1 MKRYALFASALVV
14 AVLLFMPGT
23 SVEAGM
29 SFPKMDLKMGHAA
42 AATMNAHKGTLKFS
56 ELVKERTGG
65 SVNIQVFPAG
75 QLGSEKDILEQ
86 VKTGLIHLMFTSPVM
101 IANFDGWG
109 PIGVLSMPY
118 IVKGN
123 TDQEQFENL
132 LKLVRGPLMKEVN
145 EKAAPASNVY
155 ALDMGW
161 WFGQR
166 HITTKSKRVTHPDD
180 LKGLKIRTMDTP
192 LARAA
197 FKAVGAVAV
206 PMALGE
212 LYTAM
217 QMGVVEGQENPTE
230 LTAAFKFYEV
240 QKYLATTGHMTM
252 NLMPICNYK
261 WFQGLSPE
269 LREILVKSAM
279 EAGNY
284 QSDLQMKSTAVATEL
299 LQKNGVTVTEVNKAE
314 FADKTKDAWKEFE
327 PVFGKGFYEKVKAAN

>member
-1 MKRYALFASALVV
+1 MKRCALLASALVV
-14 AVLLFMPGT
+14 VAFLFMSGAPA
-23 SVEAGM
+23 EAAT

-42 AATMNAHKGTLKFS
+42 AATMNAHKGTLKFA

-65 SVNIQVFPAG
+65 NVNIQVFPAG

-86 VKTGLIHLMFTSPVM
+86 VKTGLIHLTFTSPVM

-118 IVKGN
+118 IVKGD
-123 TDQEQFENL
+123 TDEEQFSNL
-132 LKLVRGPLMKEVN
+132 LRLVRGPLMREVN
-145 EKAAPASNVY
+145 EKAAAISNVY

-166 HITTKSKRVTHPDD
+166 HVTTKSKRVMHPDD

-192 LARAA
+192 LAKAA

-217 QMGVVEGQENPTE
+217 QMGVVDGQENPAE

-252 NLMPICNYK
+252 NLMPVCNYK

-269 LREILVKSAM
+269 LKEILIKSAM
-279 EAGNY
+279 EAGDY
-284 QSDLQMKSTAVATEL
+284 QSGLQLKSSADAMDTL
-299 LQKNGVTVTEVNKAE
+299 RKNGVTITTVDKAE
-314 FADKTKDAWKEFE
+314 FAEKTKDAWKEFE